1 MSLADLCPNLLIGR
15 RDARDQQIAQRA
27 HCPIDL
33 QSFAPFGPIAT
44 RSRRSPGTSSHTL
57 DRGGYGSYHG
67 AVETI
72 PSGAASMPFSPDPLC
87 SC

>member
-1 MSLADLCPNLLIGR
+1 MPLGKGKKVPLAEQCPNLLIGR
-15 RDARDQQIAQRA
+15 RV

-33 QSFAPFGPIAT
+33 QSFAPIGPIAT
-44 RSRRSPGTSSHTL
+44 RPRRSPGTCSHTL
-57 DRGGYGSYHG
+57 DSDGHGSYHG

-72 PSGAASMPFSPDPLC
+72 PSGAASMPFSPHPLS